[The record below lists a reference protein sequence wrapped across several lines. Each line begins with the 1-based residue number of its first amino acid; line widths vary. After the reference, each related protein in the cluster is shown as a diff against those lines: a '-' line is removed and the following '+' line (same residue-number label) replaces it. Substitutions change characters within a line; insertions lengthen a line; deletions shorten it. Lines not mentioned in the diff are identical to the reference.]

1 MSKAE
6 DSLPVSQ
13 INKEDME
20 LHAMMYVNRAGEGE
34 EGRHISLD
42 WRGEGGGRFTA
53 HSCYV
58 TIDSALSVAT
68 QLVPRKSNTFSSMCH
83 TLCVLSD

>member
-1 MSKAE
+1 MALRRKYEQTYLTEGVCDRVSKAE

-20 LHAMMYVNRAGEGE
+20 MHAMMYVNRAGEGE

-42 WRGEGGGRFTA
+42 WRGEGGEGLQPIPVMSR
-53 HSCYV
+53 
-58 TIDSALSVAT
+58 
-68 QLVPRKSNTFSSMCH
+68 
-83 TLCVLSD
+83 

>member
-20 LHAMMYVNRAGEGE
+20 MHAMMYVNRAGEGE

-58 TIDSALSVAT
+58 TVDSALSVES
-68 QLVPRKSNTFSSMCH
+68 QLAPSSMCH
-83 TLCVLSD
+83 TRCVLSD

>member
-1 MSKAE
+1 MCDRVSKAE

-20 LHAMMYVNRAGEGE
+20 MHAMMYVNRAGEGE

-42 WRGEGGGRFTA
+42 YLPLG
-53 HSCYV
+53 
-58 TIDSALSVAT
+58 
-68 QLVPRKSNTFSSMCH
+68 
-83 TLCVLSD
+83 